1 MTSFEDFIKKVFDF
15 KQKPKKSLDFGAPT
29 TTHEV
34 LIGWAR
40 DHYETAQ
47 SCANI
52 MEYIPDINEHKELDE
67 IQIKS
72 LGESFRILRKF
83 YLTSKRE
90 SDSIIYWLNQY
101 VKECINHG
109 KTS

>member
-1 MTSFEDFIKKVFDF
+1 MTSFEDFIKKVFAF
-15 KQKPKKSLDFGAPT
+15 KPKKNSLDFDT
-29 TTHEV
+29 SITTHEI

-52 MEYIPDINEHKELDE
+52 MEYIPDISEQKELDE
-67 IQIKS
+67 RQIKS
-72 LGESFRILRKF
+72 LSESFRMLRKF

-101 VKECINHG
+101 MKECINHG